1 MELLKKTRKFNKLL
15 QRGENVALTDI
26 ANLLCE
32 VINANTYIVGRKGE
46 VRCYSLLEDFEC
58 PVMRAKVLDKGVFP
72 EYYYEYIMSARDTV
86 SNALHAEEDCFFS
99 KSLLLKYY
107 RSL

>member
-58 PVMRAKVLDKGVFP
+58 PVMRAKVLDKGMFP
-72 EYYYEYIMSARDTV
+72 DRPVVCVDSGWISYYLIGGVMTPP
-86 SNALHAEEDCFFS
+86 
-99 KSLLLKYY
+99 Y
-107 RSL
+107 RRI

>member
-58 PVMRAKVLDKGVFP
+58 PVMRAKVLDKLWVQKESAERIIKERYGIVKKRNVFQRLFN
-72 EYYYEYIMSARDTV
+72 I
-86 SNALHAEEDCFFS
+86 
-99 KSLLLKYY
+99 K
-107 RSL
+107 